1 MSPGI
6 DNPDTAALAAA
17 IAHRGTTVASA
28 VDPLNIHIQLLA
40 ALGSAAPLGELLEV
54 LVRYVETGI
63 DGLVCSVML
72 VDPTG
77 RFLRFGAA
85 PNLPKAYVD
94 ATSVV
99 PIADGEGSCGT
110 AAARRETVIVDDIER
125 SDLWKRCASVAVAH
139 GLRAC
144 WSVPVLDGTERVLG
158 TLALYYNTPRQPSD
172 REVKFSKFAA
182 VLTAFVIR
190 RNEDVVRVRTSE
202 ARLRAAMTGT
212 RIGLWEHSVSGE
224 RQWLDEWCRLIH
236 VDPCVGHRFD
246 ERWRAQIHPADVAR
260 YRARRERSRATA
272 DASYVIDYRVRT
284 LGGEWR
290 WVQERSAGVMPHRDG
305 STTPEIGV
313 CIDIDDRKKAE
324 FEQGQSAERYRVLA
338 RLVGAYVFEARL
350 LSTGNIEFTWA
361 DDEFAT
367 IFGCEREEVNRRG
380 WQNFVDLRDRAA
392 ALERLAGLAR
402 GEVVEIEL
410 RIVATTGERRWLRMA
425 AEPLLDAAAQTPIA
439 VIGMA
444 EDITHRK
451 ALMEHMFEAIH
462 QEQRRIGS
470 DLHDGLGQVLTGVS
484 LLLQGN
490 YTRSLRGEAVA
501 PNELKQLVDLV
512 RGAIETT
519 RGLAYGLAPGTKE
532 YGGLLA
538 ALQSLAQQSRR
549 FGLTVEISAP
559 TEYKLTLDSPTADHL
574 YRIVQ
579 EALTNVARHA
589 HATRV
594 VINVMASPGVL
605 VIELSDDGVGIADG
619 SAAGFGLHSMQY
631 RVAAIGA
638 QLAIEKIQPRGTRV
652 RVQLPLQGPGSLQ

>member
-1 MSPGI
+1 MSRGI
-6 DNPDTAALAAA
+6 DHPESAAPTPA
-17 IAHRGTTVASA
+17 IAHRGATAASA

-40 ALGSAAPLGELLEV
+40 AQGSSAPLGALLEV
-54 LVRYVETGI
+54 LVRYVETGT

-72 VDPTG
+72 VDQTG
-77 RFLRFGAA
+77 RTLRLGAA

-99 PIADGEGSCGT
+99 PIIDGGGSCGT
-110 AAARRETVIVDDIER
+110 AAARREAVIVEDIEH
-125 SDLWKRCASVAVAH
+125 SDLWRRCPAVALAH

-144 WSVPVLDGTERVLG
+144 WSVPVLDGSERVLG
-158 TLALYYNTPRQPSD
+158 TLALHSRVARKPSD
-172 REVKFSKFAA
+172 QEVKFIQFAA

-190 RNEDVVRVRTSE
+190 RHEDLAKVRTGE
-202 ARLRAAMTGT
+202 ARLRAAMTGM
-212 RIGLWEHSVSGE
+212 RIGLWEHTVSGE
-224 RQWLDEWCRLIH
+224 RQWLDEWCRLID
-236 VDPCVGHRFD
+236 VDPCVGHGFD
-246 ERWRAQIHPADVAR
+246 DRWRARIHPADVAR
-260 YRARRERSRATA
+260 YQARHERRRATS
-272 DASYVIDYRVRT
+272 DAAYVIDYRVRT
-284 LGGEWR
+284 HAGQWR
-290 WVQERSAGVMPHRDG
+290 WVQERSAGVMWNTEGGATR
-305 STTPEIGV
+305 EIGV
-313 CIDIDDRKKAE
+313 CIDIDDRKTAE
-324 FEQGQSAERYRVLA
+324 YEQGQSAARYRVLA

-350 LSTGNIEFTWA
+350 LSTGHIEFTWA
-361 DDEFAT
+361 DDEFAG

-380 WQNFVDLRDRAA
+380 WQNFIDLRDRAA
-392 ALERLAGLAR
+392 ALERLAVLAR
-402 GEVVEIEL
+402 GEVAEIEV

-425 AEPLLDAAAQTPIA
+425 AEPLLDVATGTPIA

-462 QEQRRIGS
+462 QEQRRIGG

-490 YTRSLRGEAVA
+490 YTRALRGEAVA
-501 PNELKQLVDLV
+501 PSELKQLVDLV

-549 FGLTVEISAP
+549 LGLTVELIAT
-559 TEYKLTLDSPTADHL
+559 TETQLSFDSPTGDHL

-589 HATRV
+589 HATQV
-594 VINVMASPGVL
+594 VINVTASPEVL
-605 VIELSDDGVGIADG
+605 AIEVSDDGVGIPDG
-619 SAAGFGLHSMQY
+619 RAPGFGLHSMRY
-631 RVAAIGA
+631 RAAAIGA
-638 QLAIEKIQPRGTRV
+638 QLSIGKQFPRGTRV
-652 RVQLPLQGPGSLQ
+652 WVQLPLRGSGGPP